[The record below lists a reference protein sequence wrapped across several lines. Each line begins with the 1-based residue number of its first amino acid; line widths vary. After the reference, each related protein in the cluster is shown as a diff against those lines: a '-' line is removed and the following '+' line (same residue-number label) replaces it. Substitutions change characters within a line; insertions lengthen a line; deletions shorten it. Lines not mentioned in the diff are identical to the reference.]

1 MADLKG
7 QQTARRVLE
16 IAAAGGHHLLMIGPP
31 GAGKFMLAARL
42 PSLLPELTP
51 AEALETTM
59 IHSITGTVPV
69 SGLVQN
75 RPFRDPHHSAS
86 MAALVGGGNKAW
98 PGEISMAHNGVLFLD
113 ELAEFSRQA
122 LDSLRQPLET
132 GEIVIARAN
141 MHVRYPAKF
150 QLVAAMNPCRCGY
163 LSDPARACT
172 KAPDCARNY
181 MAKLSGPLLDRF
193 DLLLDIEALEPS
205 ALMTDSPA
213 ETSDE
218 IKTRIAA
225 ARSFAVQQRPHTATH
240 LNAKLS
246 AADIQ
251 KDIQLNDH
259 VQAVLT
265 QAMDKQNLSA
275 RGFHKILRVART
287 IADLARSEQIDRIHV
302 LEALSY
308 RRYFLFGAV
317 NG

>member
-1 MADLKG
+1 MKSLIHTVLLKGIETVTVSVQVHISNGLPAMAIVGLADKAVAESKERVRAALSSLGLSLPAKRIAVNLAPADLVK
-7 QQTARRVLE
+7 E
-16 IAAAGGHHLLMIGPP
+16 
-31 GAGKFMLAARL
+31 GAHFDL
-42 PSLLPELTP
+42 P
-51 AEALETTM
+51 
-59 IHSITGTVPV
+59 I
-69 SGLVQN
+69 
-75 RPFRDPHHSAS
+75 
-86 MAALVGGGNKAW
+86 ALVGGGNKAW

-141 MHVRYPAKF
+141 THVRYPAKF

-181 MAKLSGPLLDRF
+181 MARVSGPMLDRF
-193 DLLLDIEALEPS
+193 DLLLDIEALEPM

-218 IKTRIAA
+218 VRARIAA
-225 ARSFAVQQRPHTATH
+225 ARAFAVQMRPHTAMH
-240 LNAKLS
+240 LNAKLGAS
-246 AADIQ
+246 DIQ
-251 KDIQLNDH
+251 KENELNGH
-259 VQAVLT
+259 VQALLT
-265 QAMDKQNLSA
+265 QAMERRKLSA

-287 IADLARSEQIDRIHV
+287 IADLARSKQIDRIHV

-308 RRYFLFGAV
+308 RRYFLFSAV